1 MQSTMGNDMLSL
13 HNTEG
18 YHTCGGTGDKAAGH
32 AEPGQGRGDAH
43 MSDESAM
50 RFEVPGKLDGLI
62 EIMVAYAR
70 RKEQTRLAD
79 VLTASTYTIEEG
91 VETASWDEVG
101 HAIHFFVPS
110 EHFMLLDIDN
120 LGGVEDLVRERL
132 NNLLRAGNEYIAEVT
147 IEIGEAPAAG
157 SARVL
162 PSREANSDL
171 WGNTEFLRLFITHK
185 SEDKEKATQIRDA
198 CQTLGIA
205 CFVAHE
211 DIEPTT
217 EWQSEIERALQSMDA
232 LLALLTPG
240 FHDSNWTDQEVGAA
254 VGRQIPV
261 IPVRSGCDPYGF
273 IGKYQAIQ
281 GHQVAAPVLADQV
294 VATCLSR
301 FASTKA
307 QMKIAL
313 VTRFE
318 RAKSFDH
325 TRKLMGVLESVD
337 TLPGDLVGKLEAAPA
352 GNSQIAKVFG
362 IEEGLERLLAR
373 FRQPNDQ

>member
-1 MQSTMGNDMLSL
+1 
-13 HNTEG
+13 
-18 YHTCGGTGDKAAGH
+18 
-32 AEPGQGRGDAH
+32 
-43 MSDESAM
+43 MSDESAA
-50 RFEVPGKLDGLI
+50 RFKVPGKLDKSVAVVI
-62 EIMVAYAR
+62 AHARQKEEIL
-70 RKEQTRLAD
+70 LAEA
-79 VLTASTYTIEEG
+79 LAASTYEVEEE
-91 VETASWDEVG
+91 VDYDNWDG
-101 HAIHFFVPS
+101 GTYAHAVHFLMPP
-110 EHFMLLDIDN
+110 EYFMLLDLDG
-120 LGGVEDLVRERL
+120 LMDVERLVRERL
-132 NNLLRAGNEYIAEVT
+132 NHFVKVRGERIAEVT
-147 IEIGEAPAAG
+147 IEVSEAPATVSAG
-157 SARVL
+157 VL
-162 PSREANSDL
+162 PSREAHADL
-171 WGNTEFLRLFITHK
+171 WGDADFLRLFITHK
-185 SEDKEKATQIRDA
+185 SEYKERATEIRDA
-198 CQTLGIA
+198 CQEMGIT

-232 LLALLTPG
+232 LLALLTPD

-261 IPVRSGCDPYGF
+261 IPVRSGRDPYGF

-301 FASTKA
+301 FVSTRA

-313 VTRFE
+313 VARFE

-352 GNSQIAKVFG
+352 GNSQIADVPG
-362 IEEGLERLLAR
+362 IDNRLGQLVAR
-373 FRQPNDQ
+373 LRQPDDQ